1 MSKTARVIA
10 ALALS
15 VLVALFTALDAWL
28 VAAGELGPGQMVALL
43 AMELAAMLVV
53 IWVATVNLERR
64 VFGPLGRLQ
73 EQLSLLLG
81 SDCDHR
87 VQIED
92 GHLLGKLPVLI
103 EELAEQLARERLETA
118 RTMSAATE
126 RIEHRKS
133 RLEAILRDLHEGV
146 VVCNDSHRIVLF
158 NQAASASLEGAG
170 PVGLHRPVTSLVPG
184 GRIAEEYAG
193 LRSEHKEDRGPPP
206 VRRFKDV
213 MADGRE
219 LDIRMGLVVEPHG
232 RCSGYV
238 LSFSGD
244 ESPSARGGQQRPV
257 ELLSDRPEFYDFSLL
272 ESRYDRDDSNRRLE
286 ELDYVVFDTETTGLN
301 PSRGDAMVQIC
312 GVRLVTGRPTGEE
325 FTTLVN
331 PGMAIPLASIR
342 FHGITDDMVADAPDV
357 RQAVRS
363 FSAFVQG
370 AVLVAHN
377 AAFDMKFLRMQEADS
392 GVVFENAVLDTL
404 LLSFVLQ
411 PEHDVHTLDAIAARF
426 GVSISD
432 EARHTAPGDARA
444 TAEIFLKM
452 LPVLRRGGLETLG
465 DALEASNRVL
475 HVRRLQERF

>member
-10 ALALS
+10 AVALS
-15 VLVALFTALDAWL
+15 MLVALFAALDAWL
-28 VAAGELGPGQMVALL
+28 VVAGAVGRGRMIALL
-43 AMELAAMLVV
+43 GMEMAVMLVV
-53 IWVATVNLERR
+53 IWVAMVCLERR

-73 EQLSLLLG
+73 EQLSLILG

-87 VQIED
+87 LQMES
-92 GHLLGKLPVLI
+92 GHLLGELPVMI

-118 RTMSAATE
+118 RTLGAAAE

-133 RLEAILRDLHEGV
+133 RLEAVLRDLHEGV
-146 VVCNDSHRIVLF
+146 VVCNDNHRIVLF
-158 NQAASASLEGAG
+158 NQSASASLEGAG

-184 GRIAEEYAG
+184 GRIAEEYAR
-193 LRSEHKEDRGPPP
+193 LRNDNEADHGPPG
-206 VRRFKDV
+206 VRRFKAV
-213 MADGRE
+213 TANGRE
-219 LDIRMGLVVEPHG
+219 LDIRMGLVVEPDG
-232 RCSGYV
+232 RCAGYV

-244 ESPSARGGQQRPV
+244 QSSSAGGGQQRPA

-272 ESRYDRDDSNRRLE
+272 ESRYDRDDITRRLE

-301 PSRGDAMVQIC
+301 PGRGDAMVQIC
-312 GVRLVTGRPTGEE
+312 GVRLVNGRPTGEE
-325 FTTLVN
+325 FDTLVN
-331 PGMAIPLASIR
+331 PGMAIPRASIR

-377 AAFDMKFLRMQEADS
+377 AAFDMKFLRMQEANS
-392 GVVFENAVLDTL
+392 GVLFENAVLDTL

-452 LPVLRRGGLETLG
+452 LPALRRGGLETLG
-465 DALEASNRVL
+465 SALEASNRVL
-475 HVRRLQERF
+475 HVRKLQERF